1 MSNITRKSA
10 AEIAEMRRAGA
21 IVAEVLAR
29 VEEAARPGA
38 STAELDA
45 LAEQL
50 IRTAGAA
57 SNFKGYHGFPATICI
72 SIDAEVVHGIPG
84 DREIKEG
91 SLVSVDA
98 GAIWEGWHA
107 DAAQI
112 GRAHV

>member
-1 MSNITRKSA
+1 MSTITRKSA
-10 AEIAEMRRAGA
+10 TEIAQMRRAGA
-21 IVAEVLAR
+21 IVAEVLAL

-45 LAEQL
+45 IAERH
-50 IRTAGAA
+50 IRAAGAT

-84 DREIKEG
+84 DREIMSG
-91 SLVSVDA
+91 ALVSVDA
-98 GAIWEGWHA
+98 GE
-107 DAAQI
+107 I